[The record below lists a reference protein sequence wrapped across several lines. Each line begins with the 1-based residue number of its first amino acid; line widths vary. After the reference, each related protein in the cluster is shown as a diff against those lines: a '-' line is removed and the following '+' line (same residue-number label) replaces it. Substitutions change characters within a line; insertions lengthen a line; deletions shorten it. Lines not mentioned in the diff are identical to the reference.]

1 MHSLPFNSL
10 LSPPPPSPQ
19 TGRDQS
25 GVRDAAQL
33 KVAKKKLKLTQR
45 SFARKG
51 TQGESD
57 RSIRAKKPKHLFAGK
72 RKKGKT
78 GRR

>member
-1 MHSLPFNSL
+1 MIFFFFFIFL
-10 LSPPPPSPQ
+10 
-19 TGRDQS
+19 RDQS
-25 GVRDAAQL
+25 GVRDPAQL
-33 KVAKKKLKLTQR
+33 KVAKKKVKLAQR

-51 TQGESD
+51 RQGESD
-57 RSIRAKKPKHLFAGK
+57 RSIRVKMPKHLFAGK

>member
-1 MHSLPFNSL
+1 M
-10 LSPPPPSPQ
+10 
-19 TGRDQS
+19 
-25 GVRDAAQL
+25 AQL
-33 KVAKKKLKLTQR
+33 EVAKKKVKLAQR

-51 TQGESD
+51 RQGESD
-57 RSIRAKKPKHLFAGK
+57 RSIHAKMPKHLFAGK